1 MDHITAFIRRQPIKT
16 LLGLFIVWGLLA
28 FINYLLR
35 KFSLDTDTPLW
46 FPISVFSGPT
56 IHLQGLPYIILF
68 IMLICLSLVRVSRL
82 KGHHVWLI
90 GFVLIILGNLGQGSF
105 DAAFLSPFY
114 ETGIQYFHD
123 AIKITSW
130 SEWLRNFNTNQVN
143 LFTHSKTHPPFAVL
157 IHYLILHVTGNN
169 IAALSIAFTLI
180 SSLTVP
186 LMWYAF
192 KVIGV
197 PLEQRN
203 TLAILFS
210 VIPAVNIYSAVSLD
224 GLILTASSLFLLGLI
239 IVFRGS
245 DRMATGISLVTI
257 GFVITNLL
265 TYGGVFLLGVG
276 GLLALWEIILWK
288 KTLVASAMLISLL
301 AMLLIVL
308 IMVWRLGYNHVQ
320 GFFTASAIENPHGFA
335 GFIEPLKYLVTRIED
350 VSEIALFLSFGCLA
364 VLFNRKL
371 LGSSLADSSD
381 DIATISFVGVI
392 ALFVIFLAGA
402 YRTGETART
411 CLFIYPYL
419 ALAYFRVEPTV
430 LKDLVILA
438 GFQTAG
444 MQLFGGYFW

>member
-1 MDHITAFIRRQPIKT
+1 MDHINAFIRRQPIKT
-16 LLGLFIVWGLLA
+16 LLGLFIAWGLLA

-35 KFSLDTDTPLW
+35 RFSLDTGTSLW

-56 IHLQGLPYIILF
+56 IHLQGLPYIVLF
-68 IMLICLSLVRVSRL
+68 IVLICLSLGRISRL
-82 KGHHVWLI
+82 KDYHIWFI
-90 GFVLIILGNLGQGSF
+90 GFGLIVLGNLGQGGF

-114 ETGIQYFHD
+114 ESGIQYFHD

-130 SEWLRNFNTNQVN
+130 SEWLRNFNTNQMN
-143 LFTHSKTHPPFAVL
+143 LFTHSRTHPPFAVL
-157 IHYLILHVTGNN
+157 IHYLFLHATGNN
-169 IAALSIAFTLI
+169 IAAMSIAFAFI

-186 LMWYAF
+186 VMWYSF

-197 PLEQRN
+197 SLEQRN
-203 TLAILFS
+203 ILVILFS

-224 GLILTASSLFLLGLI
+224 GLILATSSLFLLGLI
-239 IVFRGS
+239 IVIRGS

-276 GLLALWEIILWK
+276 GLLALWETILRK
-288 KTLVASAMLISLL
+288 KTRVATALLISLL
-301 AMLLIVL
+301 AMLVIVL
-308 IMVWRLGYNHVQ
+308 IMGWRLGYNHVQ
-320 GFFTASAIENPHGFA
+320 GFITALALENPHGFM
-335 GFIEPLKYLVTRIED
+335 GFSEPLKYLMTRIVD
-350 VSEIALFLSFGCLA
+350 VSEVALFLSFGCLA
-364 VLFNRKL
+364 VLLNRKL
-371 LGSSLADSSD
+371 LGSSLADSRD
-381 DIATISFVGVI
+381 DMATISSVGVI
-392 ALFVIFLAGA
+392 ALIAMFLAGA

-419 ALAYFRVEPTV
+419 ALSFYRVEPTM
-430 LKDLVILA
+430 LKDLVLLA